1 MTTPPLRTGEAIAD
15 YIRRYQAQELLR
27 FITCGSVDDGK
38 STLIGRLLHD
48 TGRIHEDHLAALERD
63 SRTHG
68 TTGGGLD
75 LALVVD
81 GLKAEREQGI
91 TIDVAWRYFATSR
104 RSFIIADCPGHEQ
117 YTRNMATGASHCD
130 LAISLIDVRNGVTT
144 QTRRHAFIASLLGIR
159 HVVAAV
165 NKMDLV
171 DWSEGRFRAIEAEF
185 QAFCGRLGIPDPI
198 AVPISAREGDNVV
211 HRSAHTPWYSGVP
224 VLDLLETLPIPRLD
238 GDGPLRLPVQGAVR
252 PNLDFRGFTGT
263 VARGSVKP
271 GDPVKVLPSGRTS
284 RVRRIA
290 RPAEDGGDAA
300 VATAGDAVVI
310 CLEDETDCARGDM
323 IVGIGREPATL
334 RRIECDLVWML
345 EDPLVPGRACLVRAG
360 TRTVPCTMR
369 RVRWVVDV
377 DTLATRPSDSVRMNE
392 IARVELDTED
402 AVVVD
407 AYRSSRLTG
416 AAVLIDRMTNATAAA
431 CMVRLPDEPQE
442 RRAHWETE
450 AASTLERASDR
461 PSSVSADERTA
472 RWRQRPATLLIHG
485 APRTGKTALAH
496 AVERILF
503 DAGHA
508 AVVIDGQALRRG
520 LSRDLSFT
528 DEDRSENVR
537 RAAEIARML
546 NDQGFIVILAM
557 GAPLATARARASELA
572 GPDRWIET
580 EARGADAAA
589 LARALIEREAER
601 PRHAH

>member
-1 MTTPPLRTGEAIAD
+1 MTTPPLRQGEAIAD
-15 YIRRYQAQELLR
+15 YMQRYEAQELLR

-91 TIDVAWRYFATSR
+91 TIDVAWRYFATAR

-117 YTRNMATGASHCD
+117 YTRNMATGASHCA
-130 LAISLIDVRNGVTT
+130 LAISLIDARHGVTT

-171 DWSEGRFRAIEAEF
+171 DWSEARFRAIESEF
-185 QAFCGRLGIPDPI
+185 QAYCGRLGIPDPV

-224 VLDLLETLPIPRLD
+224 VLELLETLPIPQPD
-238 GDGPLRLPVQGAVR
+238 SDGPLRIPVQGALR

-263 VARGSVKP
+263 VERGTVKP

-290 RPAEDGGDAA
+290 RPPEEGGDAP
-300 VATAGDAVVI
+300 VASAGEAVVL
-310 CLEDETDCARGDM
+310 CLEDETDCSRGDM

-334 RRIECDLVWML
+334 RRIECDIVWML
-345 EDPLVPGRACLVRAG
+345 EDPLVPGRPCLVRVG
-360 TRTVPCTMR
+360 TRTVPCTLR
-369 RVRWVVDV
+369 QVRWIVDV
-377 DTLATRPSDSVRMNE
+377 DTLATSPGDAVRMNE

-402 AVVVD
+402 AIVAD
-407 AYRSSRLTG
+407 AYRASRTTG

-450 AASTLERASDR
+450 AASTLERAGER
-461 PSSVSADERTA
+461 PSSVSAAERAA
-472 RWRQRPATLLIHG
+472 RWRQSPATLLIYG
-485 APRTGKTALAH
+485 APRTGKTSLAH

-520 LSRDLSFT
+520 LSRDLSFS

-557 GAPLATARARASELA
+557 GAPVAAARARAAALVGE
-572 GPDRWIET
+572 GRWVET
-580 EARGADAAA
+580 ESSGADAGA
-589 LARALIEREAER
+589 LAQALIARGPE
-601 PRHAH
+601 PQPDAH

>member
-1 MTTPPLRTGEAIAD
+1 MTTPPLRQGEAIAD
-15 YIRRYQAQELLR
+15 YLRRYQGQELLR

-91 TIDVAWRYFATSR
+91 TIDVAWRYFATAR

-130 LAISLIDVRNGVTT
+130 LAISLIDARNGVTT

-165 NKMDLV
+165 NKMDLAG
-171 DWSEGRFRAIEAEF
+171 WSESRFRAIESEF
-185 QAFCGRLGIPDPI
+185 REFCGRLGIPDPI

-211 HRSAHTPWYSGVP
+211 RRSALTPWYSGVP
-224 VLDLLETLPIPRLD
+224 VLELLETLPIPRLD
-238 GDGPLRLPVQGAVR
+238 ADGPLRLPVQGVLR
-252 PNLDFRGFTGT
+252 PDLDFRGFTGT

-290 RPAEDGGDAA
+290 RPAEDGGDDA

-310 CLEDETDCARGDM
+310 CLEDETDCSRGDM

-334 RRIECDLVWML
+334 RRLECDLVWML
-345 EDPLVPGRACLVRAG
+345 EEPMVAGRAYFVRAG
-360 TRTVPCTMR
+360 TRMVPCTLR

-377 DTLATRPSDSVRMNE
+377 DTLATSPRDSVRMNE
-392 IARVELDTED
+392 IARVELDAED

-431 CMVRLPDEPQE
+431 CMVRLTDEPQE

-450 AASTLERASDR
+450 AASTLERAGDR
-461 PSSVSADERTA
+461 PSSVSPEERTA
-472 RWRQRPATLLIHG
+472 RWRQRPATLLIYG
-485 APRTGKTALAH
+485 APRTGKTSLAH

-520 LSRDLSFT
+520 LSRDLDFT

-546 NDQGFIVILAM
+546 NDQGFAVILAM
-557 GAPLATARARASELA
+557 GAPLESARARASELV
-572 GPDRWIET
+572 GRDRWIET
-580 EARGADAAA
+580 EAQGADAAA
-589 LARALIEREAER
+589 LARALLGNAAER
-601 PRHAH
+601 PPDAH